1 MERIRSS
8 NAPEH
13 QDGMQDRAAPASAA
27 PILVDALMD
36 DVDAL
41 MATCPRGTGASLSWL
56 CCRSWSNRGRT
67 RPSTDLSLA
76 THPRPEA
83 EHEPS
88 KY

>member
-1 MERIRSS
+1 
-8 NAPEH
+8 
-13 QDGMQDRAAPASAA
+13 MQDRAAPASAA
-27 PILVDALMD
+27 PIL
-36 DVDAL
+36 VDAL

-88 KY
+88 KRLRVDHFGAGAIRDAL